1 MKKGNPHL
9 QEFLASIRLPHHNRT
24 TMTQAEVL
32 QFIADGTMFG
42 LVECDVRV
50 PPALTETFAEMTPI
64 FKNVDITK
72 EDIGAHMKNYAER
85 AGVFKAPRRSL
96 IGSMFG
102 SKIML
107 ATPLLRWYLSH
118 GLVVDHVYEVV
129 EYSRRNCFRAFG
141 ESVSNARRAGDRD
154 QSNSIL
160 ADTMK
165 LLGNSAYGK
174 TVTNQERH
182 RVVKVADETDAPCLV
197 NDDHFRALHDLGDGV
212 YEVEL
217 TKKTISLNLPIQIG
231 FFVYQ
236 YAKLR
241 MLQFY
246 YDFLVKFVHLT
257 DFEMCEMDTDSG
269 ENRDEL
275 IRTDKREVYETEK
288 IDWFPR
294 DDTDAHKAFD
304 KRTPGLFKIEWE
316 GRGIVA
322 LCSKTYFCFG
332 DQNKVS
338 CKGLNK
344 KTNEITKEKYLN
356 VLRLQAPGSG
366 INRGFRMRDGDMYTY
381 EQTKTAFTYLY
392 PKRKVHEDGRS
403 TTYLDL

>member
-1 MKKGNPHL
+1 MFRAPKKKTEEMSTYIRSQGLNLVELWECEWLKMKKGNPHL

-182 RVVKVADETDAPCLV
+182 RVVKVADETDAPCFV
-197 NDDHFRALHDLGDGV
+197 NDNHFRALHDLG
-212 YEVEL
+212 
-217 TKKTISLNLPIQIG
+217 
-231 FFVYQ
+231 
-236 YAKLR
+236 
-241 MLQFY
+241 
-246 YDFLVKFVHLT
+246 
-257 DFEMCEMDTDSG
+257 
-269 ENRDEL
+269 
-275 IRTDKREVYETEK
+275 
-288 IDWFPR
+288 
-294 DDTDAHKAFD
+294 
-304 KRTPGLFKIEWE
+304 E
-316 GRGIVA
+316 G
-322 LCSKTYFCFG
+322 CMK
-332 DQNKVS
+332 
-338 CKGLNK
+338 
-344 KTNEITKEKYLN
+344 
-356 VLRLQAPGSG
+356 
-366 INRGFRMRDGDMYTY
+366 
-381 EQTKTAFTYLY
+381 
-392 PKRKVHEDGRS
+392 
-403 TTYLDL
+403 